1 MEARKTQTNHT
12 LGVNREV
19 VHELGEILQQ
29 MHDQGGAG
37 SVLES
42 EPHNPARER
51 YRLETARA
59 VEAAAGRLEAAGDD
73 ESARRAEEEIVLC
86 LSKYLVETESFSELS
101 RAFSH

>member
-19 VHELGEILQQ
+19 IHELGEILQQ
-29 MHDQGGAG
+29 MHDQAGAG

-42 EPHNPARER
+42 GPNNPARER

-59 VEAAAGRLEAAGDD
+59 VEAAAGRLAAAGDD
-73 ESARRAEEEIVLC
+73 EAARRAEEEIVLC

-101 RAFSH
+101 QALSH